1 MELLGNA
8 VVYASI
14 FFVVAAVFAF
24 IPFRLREAQSARSWS
39 LVLSAGLMMGVLF
52 FMMIPEALE
61 HGLDSRYSVE
71 TCIDCIMAGFLM
83 VLLLGYVLFVLEKNA
98 RENSI
103 KSLWIGFCVDVFID
117 GIVVAAGL
125 LAGGNT
131 GLVVLLAM
139 CMNKATEV
147 FALSTQI
154 VSGAS
159 HDSAKKMMLIYIILN
174 PIAVMIGYFGL
185 SGGPGDITS
194 PALCFASG
202 IFMYAA
208 LSEMVPQTFEGDG
221 RFNFKTI
228 FIFAVGIAMAY
239 LLDMVTGGI

>member
-1 MELLGNA
+1 MELFE
-8 VVYASI
+8 YAI
-14 FFVVAAVFAF
+14 VDALILFAVAAVFAY
-24 IPFRLREAQSARSWS
+24 IPFRINEKPSAKSWS

-61 HGLDSRYSVE
+61 HGIYSGVSVDE
-71 TCIDCIMAGFLM
+71 CMNYILAGFLM
-83 VLLLGYVLFVLEKNA
+83 VLLLGYVLFVLERNSK
-98 RENSI
+98 ENSVR
-103 KSLWIGFCVDVFID
+103 SLWIGFCVDVFID
-117 GIVVAAGL
+117 GIVIAAGL
-125 LAGGNT
+125 LADGST
-131 GLVVLLAM
+131 GIVVLFAM

-154 VSGAS
+154 VSNAS
-159 HDSAKKMMLIYIILN
+159 HDSAKKMMVIYVILN
-174 PIAVMIGYFGL
+174 PIAVMVGYFGL

-221 RFNFKTI
+221 RFNYRTI
-228 FIFAVGIAMAY
+228 AVFSAGIALA
-239 LLDMVTGGI
+239 LLLKLVTDGM